1 MPRIAS
7 LVLICCVSLMSTL
20 LLRDMEELDFGKGV
34 VRKASCT
41 LSDIDPRSD

>member
-20 LLRDMEELDFGKGV
+20 LLRDMEELVSGKGGSAQGV
-34 VRKASCT
+34 LHPIRY
-41 LSDIDPRSD
+41 